1 MPFSLT
7 DFKTFASAEVE
18 EQRFGPAR
26 IHDSFKWNLMAMLI
40 ASSPKRLGLFLQCA
54 GDGRGDA
61 STYKAKVNLRVVNYR
76 LYTSDIVHGAGVHTF
91 NKEAFDWGFD
101 HMADISV
108 SLKKMYFTLCARC
121 EVALQLRTYTFP
133 ELAG

>member
-1 MPFSLT
+1 
-7 DFKTFASAEVE
+7 
-18 EQRFGPAR
+18 
-26 IHDSFKWNLMAMLI
+26 MLI

-101 HMADISV
+101 HMADISNLLDE
-108 SLKKMYFTLCARC
+108 SKGFLKNDTIQFSAD
-121 EVALQLRTYTFP
+121 VFP
-133 ELAG
+133 Q